1 MWTHNIVEVMK
12 NNIILY
18 CRSNVQ
24 KRLLTNSGTN
34 NQAQQQSQSQLQQQ
48 VELEP
53 IINLKEEIKSLETPQ
68 QLVDK
73 KEQQQQQQQQE
84 QQAASVGWTLPDDKV
99 VNSDMKDK
107 YEILATGDLLI
118 KDLKWADMG
127 SYVCTVS
134 DDQSSDSISTFVY
147 PAAVKANSNTNSN
160 SNSNNSNKRATL
172 NPRHLAYFR

>member
-12 NNIILY
+12 NNIVLF

-24 KRLLTNSGTN
+24 KRQVSA
-34 NQAQQQSQSQLQQQ
+34 NQPQQQQSQLRNEQQQ
-48 VELEP
+48 HQ
-53 IINLKEEIKSLETPQ
+53 NLKEDVKLETQ
-68 QLVDK
+68 AEEKQM
-73 KEQQQQQQQQE
+73 QQQQQQQQP
-84 QQAASVGWTLPDDKV
+84 AAVAWTLPDDKL

-118 KDLKWADMG
+118 KDLNWADMG

-147 PAAVKANSNTNSN
+147 PAAVKAN
-160 SNSNNSNKRATL
+160 NKRATL